1 MSIKWY
7 EFLINHNII
16 WEFHHQKNNLIII
29 HFGDLRL
36 CISYFK
42 FILFILLNLYYIIL
56 NILIILNLTIIKIY
70 TMNFVSLNYVFF
82 RIFMQL

>member
-42 FILFILLNLYYIIL
+42 FILFILLNIIYYIIY
-56 NILIILNLTIIKIY
+56 IKYYIIYIIKFILY
-70 TMNFVSLNYVFF
+70 YFKYFNYFKF
-82 RIFMQL
+82 NDY